1 MTFSMLKKNTHT
13 CVRGLKFEVNSTE
26 VDVISVRMTLFKEYR
41 TRLAEVGSILGR
53 ALKEI
58 RRKWSF

>member
-13 CVRGLKFEVNSTE
+13 CVKGHKFELNSME